1 MYELL
6 LRIET
11 LLLGLNTPVLLG
23 IGLPALAV
31 GLVLWLGGSRYST
44 AIIGLLGAVV
54 GSFLGLLVSQW
65 LNLHPWLSMLVGAM
79 VLAIVSILL
88 RNFLILVLAVLVFSA
103 VSGAGYL
110 AVVLDRIAP
119 PIAQPQAQAL
129 TATESRI
136 PIQSF
141 SHMEAAER
149 LTYMDDISEEAET
162 FADRFKALLTDTWN
176 AVGSQGVMVILAV
189 TVGAVVGILL
199 VWFIAKVIIA
209 LAYSLVGTAAIF
221 LGAQAALLG
230 VGYHAVSS
238 LDTRRWLLPI
248 VFITMT
254 AIGWVWQLFFAGPKH
269 KVQPAKEPPESEK

>member
-11 LLLGLNTPVLLG
+11 LLLALNTPVLLG

-44 AIIGLLGAVV
+44 VIIGLLGAVV
-54 GSFLGLLVSQW
+54 GSFFGLLVSQW
-65 LNLHPWLSMLVGAM
+65 LDLHPWLSMLGGAV

-88 RNFLILVLAVLVFSA
+88 RNILILVLAVLVFSA

-119 PIAQPQAQAL
+119 PPPEPQAQVR
-129 TATESRI
+129 TESRI

-141 SHMEAAER
+141 SNMEAAER
-149 LTYMDDISEEAET
+149 LTYMNDISQEAET

-176 AVGSQGVMVILAV
+176 AVGSQGWMVVIAV
-189 TVGAVVGILL
+189 AVGAVVGILL
-199 VWFIAKVIIA
+199 VWFVAKVIIG
-209 LAYSLVGTAAIF
+209 LAYSLVGTATIF
-221 LGAQAALLG
+221 IGAQAALLG
-230 VGYHAVSS
+230 VGYPVASS
-238 LDTRRWLLPI
+238 LDARRSLLPI
-248 VFITMT
+248 AFITMT
-254 AIGWVWQLFFAGPKH
+254 AIGWVWQLFYSNRKPRHEPKTET
-269 KVQPAKEPPESEK
+269 KESE